1 MPDMA
6 IVPAEKYNRLMSANP
21 ERIFAILANEVGMK
35 KAREIAKRVIS
46 DEPMPEEAQLLKSY

>member
-1 MPDMA
+1 MA
-6 IVPAEKYNRLMSANP
+6 IVPAEKYHRLMSADA